1 MAFLSSRRISGKVT
15 YYYSYPTLLPTPL
28 LFIMQNPPDWHASSC
43 CEMFCDYGCLNQE
56 GDLANIEKISSFGG
70 YGGADLLLTSNW
82 ARGVDVEL
90 PEDAYAQLLQL
101 GVSPSVAGEVRLLS
115 RRWWWGAY
123 AIVLT
128 PLPAVIYNLG

>member
-15 YYYSYPTLLPTPL
+15 YSYPILLPTPL
-28 LFIMQNPPDWHASSC
+28 LFTWQNPDWHASR
-43 CEMFCDYGCLNQE
+43 CETFCDYGCLNQE
-56 GDLANIEKISSFGG
+56 GNLANIEKICSLGG

-101 GVSPSVAGEVRLLS
+101 GVSPSIAGEVR
-115 RRWWWGAY
+115 
-123 AIVLT
+123 
-128 PLPAVIYNLG
+128 